1 MFNENE
7 VKIKMEKAIEN
18 LESRFTTVR
27 AGRANPNILSG
38 IMVEYYGAPTPINAI
53 ATVSVPE
60 ARQLMIKPF
69 DKNSL
74 KDIEKAIYSADL
86 GMAPTNNGEVIILT
100 VPELTEETRKN
111 YVKQV
116 KDMAEEA
123 RIALRNIRQDA
134 NNNIK
139 KQEFTEDEEKCY
151 LDSVQK
157 LIDKYNQVV
166 EEKFKEKEKELLSI

>member
-7 VKIKMEKAIEN
+7 VKTKMEKAIEN

-166 EEKFKEKEKELLSI
+166 EDKFKEKEKELLSI

>member
-74 KDIEKAIYSADL
+74 KDIEKAIYSANL

-139 KQEFTEDEEKCY
+139 KQEFTEDEEKSY

-166 EEKFKEKEKELLSI
+166 EDKFKEKEKELLSI

>member
-74 KDIEKAIYSADL
+74 KDIEKAIYSANL

-166 EEKFKEKEKELLSI
+166 EDKFKEKEKELLSI

>member
-7 VKIKMEKAIEN
+7 VKVKMEKAIEN

-38 IMVEYYGAPTPINAI
+38 IMVEYYGTPTPINAI
-53 ATVSVPE
+53 ATVSIPE

-74 KDIEKAIYSADL
+74 KDIEKAIYAADL

-116 KDMAEEA
+116 KDMAEET

-139 KQEFTEDEEKCY
+139 KQEFAEDEEKGY
-151 LDSVQK
+151 LDAVQK

-166 EEKFKEKEKELLSI
+166 EDKFKEKEKELLSI